1 MNLIDLYIQEVAKRL
16 PEKNREDI
24 TLELRSTIDDMLPE
38 DYNEKDVK
46 SVLEKLGSP
55 VSLANGYLDR
65 PMHLIGPRYFDVYTT
80 LLKMIIPIAAVIA
93 LISMVAENFIG
104 YSGDQAVLNVIFQ
117 LIGKGIGEIFEV
129 GLHVFFWLTVVFV
142 ILERTDTDKGIEP
155 LTTSLKKWT
164 PDDLKN
170 ISYIPK
176 KKAISKFEVFGGLM
190 WTAVWATLYFY
201 ANHLVGVYNGTANGL
216 KFVSPTFN
224 QDVLL
229 QYWPI
234 VVIMIVFEICI
245 SLYKLVQG
253 QWTQRLAIGNAI
265 LQVAGT
271 IVFIVI
277 VVNPHVFNAGFITYL
292 ANAFTISLEGFK
304 TWLVGGGI
312 VIYTLSAAINIFDGF
327 RKASIRM

>member
-104 YSGDQAVLNVIFQ
+104 YSGDQAVLNVILQ

-129 GLHVFFWLTVVFV
+129 SLHVFFWLTVMFV
-142 ILERTDTDKGIEP
+142 ILERTDKDKGIEP

-201 ANHLVGVYNGTANGL
+201 ANYLVGVYNGTANGL

-265 LQVAGT
+265 LQIAGT

-292 ANAFTISLEGFK
+292 ANAFTISSEEFK
-304 TWLVGGGI
+304 TWLIGGGI
-312 VIYTLSAAINIFDGF
+312 FFYMLSAAINIFDGF